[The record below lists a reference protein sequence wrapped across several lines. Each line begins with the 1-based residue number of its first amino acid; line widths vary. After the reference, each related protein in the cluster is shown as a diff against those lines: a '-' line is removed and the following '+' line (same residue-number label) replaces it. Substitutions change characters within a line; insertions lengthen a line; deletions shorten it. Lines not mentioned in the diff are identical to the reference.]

1 MSAESEPPRRWA
13 EEDRALLRALGGRI
27 SQIIHGED
35 LDLPDLQRRDEL
47 GILANMVS
55 RLARELGAARRRD
68 LQYRTELEHR
78 VEQLQ
83 SAYRTQEKL
92 LATIRELSSPV
103 LEPFEGVVLL
113 PIAGAL
119 DATRIAHV
127 MPALLERVASK
138 RPAAVIIH
146 VTLAESLTPDAATL
160 VLRTEQ
166 SVRHFGVRLIL
177 SGVPAEIMRG
187 LGTNIDLTR
196 VTLCSDLEDAL
207 TAAFDLLGY
216 RLAR

>member
-1 MSAESEPPRRWA
+1 
-13 EEDRALLRALGGRI
+13 
-27 SQIIHGED
+27 
-35 LDLPDLQRRDEL
+35 
-47 GILANMVS
+47 MVS

-103 LEPFEGVVLL
+103 LEPFEGIVLL

-119 DATRIAHV
+119 DASRIAHV
-127 MPALLERVASK
+127 MPALLERVAAK

-146 VTLAESLTPDAATL
+146 VTLAESFTPDAAAL
-160 VLRTEQ
+160 VLRAEQ

-187 LGTNIDLTR
+187 PGAGVAPIATNIDISR

-207 TAAFDLLGY
+207 ITAFDLLGY
-216 RLAR
+216 RFAR